1 MRTFSLYLHKD
12 YNNSTMK
19 ILKLIPEQEAVW
31 NGQFNDKLMR
41 YVQCYARV
49 KDELQFVMN
58 MDCETVRKITDSLI
72 EDQNNGFGI

>member
-1 MRTFSLYLHKD
+1 
-12 YNNSTMK
+12 MK

>member
-1 MRTFSLYLHKD
+1 MRTFRLYLHKD

-31 NGQFNDKLMR
+31 NGQFNEKLMR